1 MYFKLSG
8 RTNPSTNKYDSYYR
22 LVESY
27 RNEIGR
33 VCHRTILNVGFLEE
47 ELTPEQLNVIART
60 LTDLYQK
67 RQTLFPQTDPKI
79 TKWVTDLWSRIV
91 GGNRLDLTLYDENNR
106 MVNADTIKHS
116 NVREVG
122 AEWLCYNTWHNL
134 DIDKV
139 LEANGFTEHEIQ
151 LAQTQVISRAVNP
164 ASELATTKW
173 IHENSAVTELTG
185 YDLSKMNKDRLY
197 KSALKLNSI
206 KEVLEQHLSNRT
218 NELFDIQDKIMLYD
232 LTNTYFEGEKR
243 NSKLAKFGRS
253 KEKRSG
259 SKLVVLA
266 LVVNIYGFIK
276 HSSVHEG
283 NFSDCKDL
291 EKVIKSLDYSTG
303 VNKPIIVIDAGIAT
317 KKNLELIREKGYHYL
332 CVSRTK
338 LKNYQ
343 FDTNRLV
350 VHLETKS
357 KKKVVLKK
365 VVSPDHTDYWL
376 EITSEMKA
384 KKEQGMKTQFESR
397 YEEELTKIKSAVE
410 KKGGIKRAD
419 KVNQRIG
426 RAKEK
431 YPSAQ
436 GRYEIQL
443 KLDEDNV
450 NVKEMLWTKIDVKD
464 QQADDQLGRYFLR
477 TSLDMKDEVI
487 VWNVYNTIREIE
499 NTFRTL
505 KTDLDLRPIYHKRD
519 DSTVAHL
526 NLGLL
531 SYWLVNT
538 IRCQL
543 KSNGIH
549 HCWSEIVRIGNTQ
562 KVISTTGY
570 NKAEKEITVRKC
582 SEPEKKLQELQQAL
596 KIRKKPFVK
605 IKSVVHKPKLK
616 NLEPPV
622 IKELASG

>member
-91 GGNRLDLTLYDENNR
+91 GCNRLDLTLYDENNR

-116 NVREVG
+116 NVREIG

-134 DIDKV
+134 DIDKI

-164 ASELATTKW
+164 ASELATAKW
-173 IHENSAVTELTG
+173 ILENSAVTELTG
-185 YDLSKMNKDRLY
+185 YDLTKMNKDRLY

-206 KEVLEQHLSNRT
+206 KEVLEHHLSNRT

-253 KEKRSG
+253 KEKRSD

-338 LKNYQ
+338 LKNYK

-397 YEEELTKIKSAVE
+397 YEEELTIIKAAVE

-443 KLDEDNV
+443 KLDENNV
-450 NVKEMLWTKIDVKD
+450 NVKEMFWTKIDVKD

-622 IKELASG
+622 IRVLASG

>member
-27 RNEIGR
+27 RNEVGR
-33 VCHRTILNVGFLEE
+33 VCHRTILNVGFLDE
-47 ELTPEQLNVIART
+47 ELTPEELNVIART
-60 LTDLYQK
+60 LTDMYQK
-67 RQTLFPQTDPKI
+67 KQTLFPQTDPKI

-91 GGNRLDLTLYDENNR
+91 GGNRLDLTMYDENNR

-116 NVREVG
+116 NVREIG

-134 DIDKV
+134 DIDKI

-164 ASELATTKW
+164 ASELATAKW

-253 KEKRSG
+253 KEKRSD

-338 LKNYQ
+338 LKNYK

-365 VVSPDHTDYWL
+365 VVSPEHTDYWL

-384 KKEQGMKTQFESR
+384 KKEQGMKTQFETR
-397 YEEELTKIKSAVE
+397 YEEALTIIKAAVE

-426 RAKEK
+426 RAKEQ

-443 KLDEDNV
+443 KLDENNV
-450 NVKEMLWTKIDVKD
+450 NVKEMSWTKIDVKD
-464 QQADDQLGRYFLR
+464 QQAEDQLGRYFLR

-519 DSTVAHL
+519 ASTVAHL

-570 NKAEKEITVRKC
+570 NKAKKEITVRKC

-622 IKELASG
+622 IRALASG